1 MLVAIAAVRDYSG
14 GMSEPRILE
23 LEQLLVTANESVT
36 KLTEANVLLATQL
49 SDAESRNKKLKRNA
63 RSDESSLRSQLA
75 VAQSRR
81 G

>member
-1 MLVAIAAVRDYSG
+1 
-14 GMSEPRILE
+14 MSAERILE
-23 LEQLLVTANESVT
+23 LEQQLVTANEAVASITLVNAE
-36 KLTEANVLLATQL
+36 LTRQLA
-49 SDAESRNKKLKRNA
+49 DAESRNKKLKRNA

>member
-1 MLVAIAAVRDYSG
+1 
-14 GMSEPRILE
+14 MSAERIIE
-23 LEQLLVTANESVT
+23 LEQQLVIANEALASITLANAELT
-36 KLTEANVLLATQL
+36 KQLA
-49 SDAESRNKKLKRNA
+49 DAESRNKKLKRNA

>member
-1 MLVAIAAVRDYSG
+1 MPAQRIA
-14 GMSEPRILE
+14 ELE
-23 LEQLLVTANESVT
+23 LQLATANEAVAKMT
-36 KLTEANVLLATQL
+36 LENAGLAEQL
-49 SDAESRNKKLKRNA
+49 SDAETRLKKLKRNA

>member
-1 MLVAIAAVRDYSG
+1 
-14 GMSEPRILE
+14 MSAERILE
-23 LEQLLVTANESVT
+23 LEQQLVTANEAVASIT
-36 KLTEANVLLATQL
+36 LLNAELTRQLA
-49 SDAESRNKKLKRNA
+49 DAESRNKKLKRNA

>member
-1 MLVAIAAVRDYSG
+1 
-14 GMSEPRILE
+14 MSAERILE
-23 LEQLLVTANESVT
+23 LEQQLVTANEAVASITLANAELT
-36 KLTEANVLLATQL
+36 KQLA
-49 SDAESRNKKLKRNA
+49 DAESRNKKLKRNA